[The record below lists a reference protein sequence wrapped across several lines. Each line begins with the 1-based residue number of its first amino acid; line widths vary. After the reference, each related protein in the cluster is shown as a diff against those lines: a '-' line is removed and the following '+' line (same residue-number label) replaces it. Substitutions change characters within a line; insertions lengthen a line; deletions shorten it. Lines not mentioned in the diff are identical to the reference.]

1 MLYGSIIVIL
11 GWVTGWFLL
20 WRTGVCRISPAERKS
35 PSGGRHV
42 SVIVPARNEE
52 GRLPP
57 LLASLAAQSVPPGE
71 IIVVDDGSTDGT
83 AALARRSGARVVA
96 PGPLPAGWLGKP
108 WACHRGT
115 EAARGSVFVFLDAD
129 IRLEEDGLERLLAVQ
144 ARKGG
149 LLSVQPYHEVKRPYE
164 HLSAFFNL
172 IVPASTAAFTP
183 FGDMVAPKASFGPCI
198 VCSRADYTAAGGH
211 WAVRGEVLENLA
223 LGRRFQA
230 SGLPLVCRAG
240 RGTVAFRMY
249 PEGMGSL
256 VRGWSKSFASGART
270 TALPVLLAVVLWLA
284 GGASAGIRLGET
296 AVTAAMSVS
305 RSAADS
311 AAKPVS
317 SVSRSAADSAAK
329 LASSVSRSAAD
340 SAAKPASSVSRS
352 AADSAA
358 KPVSSVSRS
367 AADSAAKL
375 ASSVSRSAADSAAK
389 PASSVSRSAAD
400 SAAKLASSVSRSAA
414 DSAAKPASSVTE
426 AVTPVSAAV
435 SVGRPG
441 ASAPVDDVR
450 PASTVGFAVS
460 AASAVQ
466 PVIPKT
472 GAGQPLLIAA
482 LIYTAYALQ
491 ITILLR
497 RTGNFHLLTGL
508 LYPVPLIF
516 FFGLFGWS
524 AVLTFL
530 RKRVSWKGRDI
541 SVTKN
546 RGAS

>member
-1 MLYGSIIVIL
+1 MLYGSIIAIL
-11 GWVTGWFLL
+11 GWITGWFLL
-20 WRTGVCRISPAERKS
+20 WRTGVCRVSPAERKS
-35 PSGGRHV
+35 PSGGGHV

-52 GRLPP
+52 ERLPP

-83 AALARRSGARVVA
+83 AALARESGARVVA

-115 EAARGSVFVFLDAD
+115 QAARGNVFVFLDAD
-129 IRLEEDGLERLLAVQ
+129 TRLEEDGLERLLAVQ

-183 FGDMVAPKASFGPCI
+183 FGDAVAPKASFGPCI
-198 VCSRADYTAAGGH
+198 VCSRADYAAAGGH
-211 WAVRGEVLENLA
+211 RSVRGEVLENLA

-270 TALPVLLAVVLWLA
+270 TAPPVLLAVVLWLA

-296 AVTAAMSVS
+296 LVTAAI
-305 RSAADS
+305 SA
-311 AAKPVS
+311 
-317 SVSRSAADSAAK
+317 
-329 LASSVSRSAAD
+329 
-340 SAAKPASSVSRS
+340 
-352 AADSAA
+352 
-358 KPVSSVSRS
+358 
-367 AADSAAKL
+367 
-375 ASSVSRSAADSAAK
+375 
-389 PASSVSRSAAD
+389 
-400 SAAKLASSVSRSAA
+400 
-414 DSAAKPASSVTE
+414 
-426 AVTPVSAAV
+426 
-435 SVGRPG
+435 GPG
-441 ASAPVDDVR
+441 L
-450 PASTVGFAVS
+450 
-460 AASAVQ
+460 
-466 PVIPKT
+466 
-472 GAGQPLLIAA
+472 PLLIAA
-482 LIYTAYALQ
+482 LIYAAYALQ
-491 ITILLR
+491 ITVLLR
-497 RTGNFHLLTGL
+497 RTGNFHPLTGL
-508 LYPVPLIF
+508 LYPVPLLF

-530 RKRVSWKGRDI
+530 RKQVSWKGRDI